1 MSVCGRW
8 RAAARY
14 GGPWQGSL
22 PGLAVLGTPH
32 LDGGR
37 AVLEPLG
44 RRDNPPDQRTS
55 PGLPGGRPGAQKRK
69 KEGLP
74 KKYAAVFLL
83 PNGRQRTVR
92 FGTASNYVSN
102 PRKTVRDRAA
112 YIARHRVNENHDD
125 PLTPGALSRWLL
137 WGESRSLARNT
148 AAFRRRFR
156 LQ

>member
-1 MSVCGRW
+1 MDFYKRINNPL
-8 RAAARY
+8 REREQPHPFAATTGFISSALKLLRVV
-14 GGPWQGSL
+14 PT
-22 PGLAVLGTPH
+22 PGL
-32 LDGGR
+32 
-37 AVLEPLG
+37 
-44 RRDNPPDQRTS
+44 S
-55 PGLPGGRPGAQKRK
+55 
-69 KEGLP
+69 

-102 PRKTVRDRAA
+102 PRKTARNRAA
-112 YIARHRVNENHDD
+112 YIARHRVNEDHGD